1 MYIPI
6 GRRNKDPY
14 FAMEDVVFMSLSL
27 NYKPEV
33 HLSLNL
39 EIAYESHCKAICIL
53 SFIAVPTCIFYAK
66 ERKKED
72 GPLKSLYFFRRIW

>member
-6 GRRNKDPY
+6 GRSNDDPY
-14 FAMEDVVFMSLSL
+14 FAMDDVVFMSLNL

-33 HLSLNL
+33 HMSLNL
-39 EIAYESHCKAICIL
+39 EIAHENRWKAICIA

-66 ERKKED
+66 ERKKMD
-72 GPLKSLYFFRRIW
+72 PSKVFTF